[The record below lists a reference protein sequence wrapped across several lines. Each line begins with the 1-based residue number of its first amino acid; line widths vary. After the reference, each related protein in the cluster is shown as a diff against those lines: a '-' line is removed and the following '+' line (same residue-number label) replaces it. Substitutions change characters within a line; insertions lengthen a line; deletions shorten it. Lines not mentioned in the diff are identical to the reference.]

1 MLVTFVRIPTLIRQL
16 VEKASMRVVCST
28 STAAL
33 IALAGCGSS
42 SAVTGRV
49 TAPGVPE
56 LAHWTPLLHVL
67 RPLDLAG
74 PRPDGSLVLAAAGRL
89 MLLDAAAASARP
101 FAPAYHS
108 PGGEE
113 PYIAL
118 ATSGCLG
125 SDRVYAL
132 RLRAARGVVAVS
144 AQGRVRQL
152 AKVAAPGLIDGI
164 AFDGTGAFGHRL
176 LVTTNHGSTTT
187 VDAVDCHGGV
197 TTVTRSAPRVEGG
210 IAVAPRSF
218 GRFAGDLIAPD
229 EKGGGVY
236 AITPSGQSLL
246 VASSGLPHGP
256 DVGVESAGFVPTGN
270 VDALMA
276 DRVSRGNRH
285 PGDDVV
291 LRIRHA
297 ALAAAGARPG
307 DLLVATEGG
316 ARTISIRCT
325 AAGCRVRHV
334 ADGPTI
340 AHGEGHIAF
349 APTS

>member
-1 MLVTFVRIPTLIRQL
+1 MLSR
-16 VEKASMRVVCST
+16 
-28 STAAL
+28 
-33 IALAGCGSS
+33 
-42 SAVTGRV
+42 
-49 TAPGVPE
+49 
-56 LAHWTPLLHVL
+56 L
-67 RPLDLAG
+67 RAQTD
-74 PRPDGSLVLAAAGRL
+74 SVQ
-89 MLLDAAAASARP
+89 P
-101 FAPAYHS
+101 FATAYHS

-118 ATSGCLG
+118 ATRGCLG
-125 SDRVYAL
+125 SDQVYAL
-132 RLRAARGVVAVS
+132 RLRPPRGVVAVS

-152 AKVAAPGLIDGI
+152 ERLTAPGLIDGI

-187 VDAVDCHGGV
+187 VDAVDCHGRV
-197 TTVTRSAPRVEGG
+197 TTITRSAPRVEGG

-229 EKGGGVY
+229 EKGGGVF
-236 AITPSGQSLL
+236 AITPSGQSLR
-246 VASSGLPHGP
+246 VASSGLPYGQ
-256 DVGVESAGFVPTGN
+256 DVGVESAGFVPTGD

-276 DRVSRGNRH
+276 DRVSPGNRH

-291 LRIRHA
+291 LRIGHV
-297 ALAAAGARPG
+297 ALAAAGVRPG

-316 ARTISIRCT
+316 ARTISIRCSER
-325 AAGCRVRHV
+325 GCRVRHI

-349 APTS
+349 AAER